1 MDKYTRELQQRY
13 PNTNKF
19 YLSMKRY
26 GKLTVYLLKHGSY
39 LIYKDLKFIFE
50 VYGNKQYDEIT
61 GS

>member
-1 MDKYTRELQQRY
+1 
-13 PNTNKF
+13 
-19 YLSMKRY
+19 MKRY